1 MGKQAGSSNALRAA
15 AAAVLMAAATPAQAW
30 NTSGIPALLVIVG
43 SVITV
48 FFLAVVSGWL
58 RWRFWASLLWSVGA
72 MLAPIALALLW
83 ARDKSGIVE
92 FLEMLVATL
101 LFGTIPLAICFALF
115 YWIARGMRHAFERN
129 APPRDTSTPVCRV
142 REN

>member
-1 MGKQAGSSNALRAA
+1 MGKQAGTGNALRIAT
-15 AAAVLMAAATPAQAW
+15 AAVLMTAATPALAW

-48 FFLAVVSGWL
+48 FFLAATSGWL
-58 RWRFWASLLWSVGA
+58 RWRFWASLLWSVEA

-92 FLEMLVATL
+92 FLEMLVAAV
-101 LFGTIPLAICFALF
+101 LFGSIPLALCFALF
-115 YWIARGMRHAFERN
+115 YWIARGVRHVFERN
-129 APPRDTSTPVCRV
+129 AVPRDTSTPVS
-142 REN
+142 